1 MLTNAAAKA
10 AGAQSRAYKLTD
22 QGGLHLLVRPT
33 GTKSWQMKYRWRGR
47 EKLLTLG
54 QFPEVNV
61 NRARILQAEAK
72 EQLASGVDPGQKA
85 AASDT
90 LEQLARLW
98 YQANLP
104 GWSTA
109 HADDVLASLER
120 DIFPELGRAAADSIT
135 APQLLAAIEAIAGR
149 GCRTSAHR
157 VRQRLAEIFAFGRAR
172 GLVTGNPAD
181 DLGAAM
187 LSAPPP
193 RPHAALISIE
203 DCRALLA
210 ACDRDTGRPETIAA
224 SAFLALTAVRLAAVR
239 GMLWAEV
246 DLEARTWTV
255 PAARMKLSRAK
266 KDDARYDHVV
276 PLSAAAVAVLEA
288 ARASSGG
295 RQVGLV
301 FPGRM
306 LRIERVARQSD
317 GRWFCKVYKK
327 PIAAG
332 AIRELYDRAGFAGR
346 HVPHGWRASFSTILN
361 EELGPGWRFDIDAAL
376 GHAGKGKVEAAYNR
390 SAQLHRRRELFDR
403 WGALLFPDASPSVS
417 A

>member
-1 MLTNAAAKA
+1 MITNAAAKA
-10 AGAQSRAYKLTD
+10 AGAQARAYKLHD

-33 GTKSWQMKYRWRGR
+33 GSKSWQMKYRWRGR

-72 EQLASGVDPGQKA
+72 QQLAAGVDPGRRA
-85 AASDT
+85 TSADT

-98 YQANLP
+98 YSANLP
-104 GWSTA
+104 GWSEA
-109 HADDVLASLER
+109 HAEDVLASLER
-120 DIFPELGRAAADSIT
+120 DIFPELGAAAADGIT

-172 GLVTGNPAD
+172 GLVTGNPAA

-187 LSAPPP
+187 LSPPP
-193 RPHAALISIE
+193 ARPHAALMSIDE
-203 DCRALLA
+203 CRQLLT
-210 ACDRDTGRPETIAA
+210 ACERDAGRRETILA
-224 SAFLALTAVRLAAVR
+224 SRFLALTAVRLAAVR
-239 GMLWAEV
+239 GMRWGEI

-266 KDDARYDHVV
+266 KDDARFDHIV
-276 PLSAAAVAVLEA
+276 PLSEA
-288 ARASSGG
+288 AMAVIEQLLGG
-295 RQVGLV
+295 QVRYSVQLV
-301 FPGRM
+301 FPGRD
-306 LRIERVARQSD
+306 S
-317 GRWFCKVYKK
+317 G

-361 EELGPGWRFDIDAAL
+361 EELGPSWRFDIDAAL

-390 SAQLHRRRELFDR
+390 SAQLARRRELMER
-403 WGALLFPDASPSVS
+403 WGQMLAG
-417 A
+417 